1 MIECTEKYIWYKKRK
16 KKSFKRVFSLFL
28 VLIII
33 IGFYLYYKKAICGQ
47 VFNVCSQQA
56 YAISTEAVNNAMLVS
71 LNNKLEYSDLVFV
84 EKNNS
89 GDIVYMSTNSL
100 KVNTIN
106 RQVANE
112 TNKLLKTKLNDG
124 FFVPLGVFT
133 GINFLSGYGKKVNI
147 KVINTPS
154 VICEFKSKFTSV
166 GINQTLHS
174 IYIDVISTI
183 ELNMPLNSATSV
195 CKTQILISETI
206 LVGKVPDIYLKDG
219 LFN

>member
-1 MIECTEKYIWYKKRK
+1 MIECTENYIWHKKRK
-16 KKSFKRVFSLFL
+16 KKPFKRFFSLIL
-28 VLIII
+28 VFTII
-33 IGFYLYYKKAICGQ
+33 IGLYQYYKKAICGQ
-47 VFNVCSQQA
+47 VFNVCSKQA
-56 YAISTEAVNNAMLVS
+56 YALSTEAVNNAMLVS
-71 LNNKLEYSDLVFV
+71 LNNKVEYSDLVFV

-106 RQVANE
+106 REVANE
-112 TNKLLKTKLNDG
+112 TNKILKNKLNDG
-124 FFVPLGVFT
+124 FIVPLGVFT
-133 GINFLSGYGKKVNI
+133 GINFLSGYGEKVNV
-147 KVINTPS
+147 KVVNTPS

-174 IYIDVISTI
+174 IYIDVISKV
-183 ELNMPLNSATSV
+183 ELNMPLNSATAS